1 MLTEKQSTSSE
12 AAIVLQG
19 AGYALIVAYAITV
32 LFAAYPVSIIQP
44 GWMLRVCNSLRET
57 AALPLLGASLLVIA
71 QQCAPEMQPLAR
83 RMGLIRRLALW
94 VSVGFLLLIPLQIY
108 AGMQLN
114 QGRADLESRQRR
126 EIERAA
132 FAIQRASD
140 EASLRQ
146 ALALLPGSPPLPK
159 APLDVPLAQVK
170 QTLMEQITPLRR
182 RLEVAI
188 ADARRQ
194 RLERSLQSWLRDG
207 LVAGVYGLAFAA
219 LGQSGPGK
227 VSFWSPLGRGWRRP
241 LVGWGRRRQVRQQRR
256 GLLGRL

>member
-1 MLTEKQSTSSE
+1 MLIQKQSTSHE

-19 AGYALIVAYAITV
+19 AGFALIVAYAITV
-32 LFAAYPVSIIQP
+32 LSAAYPLVIMQP

-71 QQCAPEMQPLAR
+71 QQCDSDMQPLAR
-83 RMGLIRRLALW
+83 RMVFIRRVALW
-94 VSVGFLLLIPLQIY
+94 ASVGFLLLIPLQIY

-114 QGRADLESRQRR
+114 QGRADLENRQRR
-126 EIERAA
+126 EIERAG

-146 ALALLPGSPPLPK
+146 ALALLPGSPPLPNGS
-159 APLDVPLAQVK
+159 LDVPLAQIK
-170 QTLMEQITPLRR
+170 KNLMEQITPLSR

-194 RLERSLQSWLRDG
+194 RLERSLQGWLRDA
-207 LVAGVYGLAFAA
+207 LVAGAYGLAFAV
-219 LGQSGPGK
+219 LGQSGPGQT
-227 VSFWSPLGRGWRRP
+227 SFLAHLGRGWRRP
-241 LVGWGRRRQVRQQRR
+241 LVGWGRRRQGREQRR
-256 GLLGRL
+256 GLMGRP